1 MFFPW
6 IKRLGALGLM
16 VLGSSPVSAQY
27 GSMAYYGADAG
38 VTYGT
43 GVPAVSGGYATYGG
57 HPLHPVLSTP
67 RSPGAGIGFLNGTGR
82 YFGFGYSEGYH
93 NCSTPGCTTGCT
105 GGCGTGACGTGGC
118 GTGGCGGGCATGACG
133 SKLGSLFSGGP
144 GFGIAGCGVPNI
156 TAPSAPACNS
166 CQSPIQNAPCGNQFF
181 GNYQAHSGLV
191 FGRPSYSNPNYPTD
205 CINWRQAVK
214 YDQGPCIPNTV
225 YQNAPLETQS
235 YPVAH
240 PNQMMPPTVQN
251 QPRMLP
257 AESSPSDVNPNNW
270 PWQKDERTA
279 PEMVPQLVPPS
290 SSNANAPSNQSAPRR
305 VNEPTPAVPLTPLPV
320 PTSRPVAPSAPK
332 LEQLPQ
338 PTEADEELLEEVE
351 EPNLELPPVPSVPV
365 APSPAVPSEPA
376 VPSQPVVP
384 AVPAVPVVPV
394 PPPAPAVTPAPA
406 PAPVPAPPA
415 ADPAPQA
422 EPAPAED
429 DEDLLS
435 TRPKPIRQPKRR

>member
-6 IKRLGALGLM
+6 IKRLGALGLV
-16 VLGSSPVSAQY
+16 VLGSSQVSAQY

-43 GVPAVSGGYATYGG
+43 GVPAVHGGYATYGG

-93 NCSTPGCTTGCT
+93 NCSTPGCTTGCAGGCGVGGCTT
-105 GGCGTGACGTGGC
+105 GGCGV
-118 GTGGCGGGCATGACG
+118 GCATGACG

-181 GNYQAHSGLV
+181 GNYQAHPGLV

-225 YQNAPLETQS
+225 YQNVPMETHS

-240 PNQMMPPTVQN
+240 PNQMIPPAVQH
-251 QPRMLP
+251 QPQMLP
-257 AESSPSDVNPNNW
+257 AEPSPSDVNSNNW
-270 PWQKDERTA
+270 PWQKGERTA

-305 VNEPTPAVPLTPLPV
+305 INEPTPAVPLTPVPV
-320 PTSRPVAPSAPK
+320 PSSRPVAPPAPK
-332 LEQLPQ
+332 AEPLPL
-338 PTEADEELLEEVE
+338 PTKADDALLEEVE
-351 EPNLELPPVPSVPV
+351 EPNLQLPPVPSVPV
-365 APSPAVPSEPA
+365 APAPVVPSEPA
-376 VPSQPVVP
+376 VPAVPVAPVQPPAPVVVP
-384 AVPAVPVVPV
+384 A
-394 PPPAPAVTPAPA
+394 PAPPAPA
-406 PAPVPAPPA
+406 PAVPAPPA

-422 EPAPAED
+422 EPAPADD